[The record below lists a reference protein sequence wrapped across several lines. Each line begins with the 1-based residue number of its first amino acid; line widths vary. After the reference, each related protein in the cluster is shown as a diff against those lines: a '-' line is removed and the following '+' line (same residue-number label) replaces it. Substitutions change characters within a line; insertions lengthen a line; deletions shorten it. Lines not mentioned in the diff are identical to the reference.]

1 MSILKRTHTCGQLRI
16 GDVKSV
22 VILVGWVS
30 SVRDH
35 GGLIFVD
42 LRDRYGITQVVFNP
56 DTGSEFYDIA
66 RQLRQEYVIAIK
78 GSVSARPTGTVNPNL
93 DTGEIEVHAD
103 RLEVLNKSE
112 TPPFEIA
119 DESNVS
125 LELRLKYR
133 YLDLRRSIMQ
143 KRLIFRHKICQTIRE
158 YLDRLNF
165 VDIETPVLTKSTPE
179 GARDYLVP
187 SRVNLGKFYALPQSP
202 QLFKQILMVAGYD
215 RYFQIVRCFRDED
228 LRAQRQ
234 PEFTQM
240 DMEMSFIDE
249 NDIIRIIE
257 GLVATIFDKVIGKKV
272 LTPFPRLSYKEA
284 MTSYGCDAP
293 DLRFDMK
300 IKDISDIAQTSN
312 FKVFLDTIKSGG
324 QVRGINATGCGNYSR
339 KDIDDLTA
347 FVGQFGA
354 KGLAWFKVE
363 ENSLASSIA
372 KFFPLENQ
380 ENIQR
385 RMDAKRGDLLLFVAD
400 KPKVVSQ
407 SLAQLRLHLG
417 HKNKLINTSVFHFSW
432 VVDFPL
438 FDYNQDLQRYEALH
452 HPFTSPYPDDLP
464 LLEEKP
470 LEVKARAYDLVLNG
484 VELGGGSI
492 RIHTPEV
499 QKRVFR
505 LLGIDDANAAAKFG
519 FLLDALKYGAP
530 PHGGIA
536 LGVDRMVTL
545 LLQLDDIREVI
556 AFPKTQKATC
566 LMTNAPSEVDTQQLC
581 DLGIRLT
588 EHT

>member
-1 MSILKRTHTCGQLRI
+1 
-16 GDVKSV
+16 
-22 VILVGWVS
+22 
-30 SVRDH
+30 
-35 GGLIFVD
+35 
-42 LRDRYGITQVVFNP
+42 
-56 DTGSEFYDIA
+56 
-66 RQLRQEYVIAIK
+66 
-78 GSVSARPTGTVNPNL
+78 
-93 DTGEIEVHAD
+93 
-103 RLEVLNKSE
+103 
-112 TPPFEIA
+112 
-119 DESNVS
+119 
-125 LELRLKYR
+125 
-133 YLDLRRSIMQ
+133 
-143 KRLIFRHKICQTIRE
+143 
-158 YLDRLNF
+158 
-165 VDIETPVLTKSTPE
+165 
-179 GARDYLVP
+179 
-187 SRVNLGKFYALPQSP
+187 
-202 QLFKQILMVAGYD
+202 
-215 RYFQIVRCFRDED
+215 
-228 LRAQRQ
+228 
-234 PEFTQM
+234 
-240 DMEMSFIDE
+240 
-249 NDIIRIIE
+249 
-257 GLVATIFDKVIGKKV
+257 
-272 LTPFPRLSYKEA
+272 LSYKEA

-385 RMDAKRGDLLLFVAD
+385 RMDAKKGDLLLFVAD

-417 HKNKLINTSVFHFSW
+417 HKNKLINTSAFNFSW

-438 FDYNQDLQRYEALH
+438 FDYNEDLQRYEVLH

-464 LLEEKP
+464 ILEEKP

>member
-1 MSILKRTHTCGQLRI
+1 MSKLKRTHTCGQLRI
-16 GDVKSV
+16 NDVKST
-22 VILVGWVS
+22 VILLGWVNS
-30 SVRDH
+30 IRDH
-35 GGLIFVD
+35 GGLIFID

-56 DTGSEFYDIA
+56 DKGSEFYETA
-66 RQLRQEYVIAIK
+66 RQLRHEYVVAIR
-78 GSVSARPTGTVNPNL
+78 GIVSARPAGTLNPNL
-93 DTGEIEVHAD
+93 DTGEIEVYAD
-103 RLEVLNKSE
+103 ALEILNRSE
-112 TPPFEIA
+112 TPPFEIT
-119 DESNVS
+119 DENKVS
-125 LELRLKYR
+125 LELRLKHR
-133 YLDLRRSIMQ
+133 YLDLRRPIMQ

-187 SRVNLGKFYALPQSP
+187 SRVNPGNFYALPQSP

-240 DMEMSFIDE
+240 DMEMSFVDE
-249 NDIIRIIE
+249 NDIIQVIE
-257 GLVATIFDKVIGKKV
+257 GLIATIFEKIIGKTII
-272 LTPFPRLSYKEA
+272 TPFPRLSYREA
-284 MTSYGCDAP
+284 MSSYGCDAP
-293 DLRFDMK
+293 DLRFGIK
-300 IKDISDIAQTSN
+300 IKDITDIAQTSN

-324 QVRGINATGCGNYSR
+324 QARGINATGCGNFSR
-339 KDIDDLTA
+339 KDIDDLTT

-363 ENSLASSIA
+363 ENGLSSSIT
-372 KFFPLENQ
+372 KFFSTETQ
-380 ENIQR
+380 EKIQR
-385 RMDAKRGDLLLFVAD
+385 RMDAKKGDLLLFVAD

-417 HKNKLINTSVFHFSW
+417 HKNKLINTNEFNFSW

-438 FDYNQDLQRYEALH
+438 FDYNEDLKRYEALH
-452 HPFTSPYPDDLP
+452 HPFTAPHPDDLP
-464 LLEEKP
+464 LIEERP

-492 RIHTPEV
+492 RIHTPEA

-505 LLGIDDANAAAKFG
+505 LLGIDDENAYKKFG

-566 LMTNAPSEVDTQQLC
+566 LMTNAPSEVDAQQLKE
-581 DLGIRLT
+581 LGIRLV
-588 EHT
+588 

>member
-1 MSILKRTHTCGQLRI
+1 MPALKRTHTCGQLRMN
-16 GDVKSV
+16 DEKSTV
-22 VILVGWVS
+22 TLAGWVS

-35 GGLIFVD
+35 GGLLFVD
-42 LRDRYGITQVVFNP
+42 LRDRYGVTQLVFHP
-56 DTGSEFYDIA
+56 DRGEVFYDTA
-66 RQLRQEYVIAIK
+66 RQLRHEYVVAVQGK
-78 GSVSARPTGTVNPNL
+78 VFARPSGTENTNL
-93 DTGEIEVHAD
+93 DTGDIEVYVD
-103 RLEVLNKSE
+103 TLEILNRSE
-112 TPPFEIA
+112 VPPFEVEDA
-119 DESNVS
+119 GNVS
-125 LELRLKYR
+125 LELRLKHR
-133 YLDLRRSIMQ
+133 YLDLRRPVMQ
-143 KRLIFRHKICQTIRE
+143 ERLVFRHKICQTIRE
-158 YLDRLNF
+158 YLDKLHF

-187 SRVNLGKFYALPQSP
+187 SRINTGRFYALPQSP

-240 DMEMSFIDE
+240 DMEMSFADE
-249 NDIIRIIE
+249 NDIIRVIE
-257 GLVATIFDKVIGKKV
+257 GLVDDIFEKVVGKKIT
-272 LTPFPRLSYKEA
+272 TPFPRISYQEA

-300 IKDISDIAQTSN
+300 IKDIADIVRASD
-312 FKVFLDTIKSGG
+312 FKVFSDVVRTGG

-339 KDIDDLTA
+339 KEIDDLTTL
-347 FVGQFGA
+347 VGQFGA
-354 KGLAWFKVE
+354 KGLAWFKTE
-363 ENSLASSIA
+363 ESGLVSSIT
-372 KFFPLENQ
+372 KFFLPEILEA
-380 ENIQR
+380 IQH
-385 RMDAKRGDLLLFVAD
+385 RMGAKKGDLLLFVAD

-417 HKNKLINTSVFHFSW
+417 HKLGLIDTKVFHFVW

-438 FDYNQDLQRYEALH
+438 LEYNEDLKRYESLH
-452 HPFTSPYPDDLP
+452 HPFTSPRQEDILF
-464 LLEEKP
+464 LEEKS
-470 LEVKARAYDLVLNG
+470 LEIKARAYDLVLNG

-492 RIHTPEV
+492 RIHSPEV

-505 LLGIDDANAAAKFG
+505 LLGIDDENAQAKFG

-536 LGVDRMVTL
+536 LGLDRMVTL

-566 LMTNAPSEVDTQQLC
+566 LMTNAPSEVDPQQLR
-581 DLGIRLT
+581 DLGIRLI
-588 EHT
+588 

>member
-1 MSILKRTHTCGQLRI
+1 MSELKRTHTCGQLRI
-16 GDVKSV
+16 NDVQST
-22 VILVGWVS
+22 VILLGWVNS
-30 SVRDH
+30 IRDH
-35 GGLIFVD
+35 GGLIFID

-56 DTGSEFYDIA
+56 DKGSEFYETA
-66 RQLRQEYVIAIK
+66 RQLRHEYVVAIR
-78 GSVSARPTGTVNPNL
+78 GIVSARPAGTLNPNL
-93 DTGEIEVHAD
+93 DTGEIEVYAAA
-103 RLEVLNKSE
+103 LEILNRSE
-112 TPPFEIA
+112 TPPFEIT
-119 DESNVS
+119 DENKVS
-125 LELRLKYR
+125 LELRLKHR
-133 YLDLRRSIMQ
+133 YLDLRRPIMQ

-187 SRVNLGKFYALPQSP
+187 SRVNPGNFYALPQSP

-240 DMEMSFIDE
+240 DMEMSFVDE
-249 NDIIRIIE
+249 NDIIQVIE
-257 GLVATIFDKVIGKKV
+257 GLIAIIFEKVIGKTII
-272 LTPFPRLSYKEA
+272 TPFPRLSYGEA
-284 MTSYGCDAP
+284 MASYGCDAP
-293 DLRFDMK
+293 DLRFGIK
-300 IKDISDIAQTSN
+300 IKNITDIAQTSN

-324 QVRGINATGCGNYSR
+324 QVRGINATGCGNFSR

-363 ENSLASSIA
+363 ENGLSSSIT
-372 KFFPLENQ
+372 KFFSTETQ
-380 ENIQR
+380 EKIQR
-385 RMDAKRGDLLLFVAD
+385 HMDAKKGDLLLFVAD

-417 HKNKLINTSVFHFSW
+417 HKNKLINTNEFNFSW

-438 FDYNQDLQRYEALH
+438 FDYNEDLKRYEALH
-452 HPFTSPYPDDLP
+452 HPFTAPHPDDLP
-464 LLEEKP
+464 LMEERP

-492 RIHTPEV
+492 RIHTPEA

-505 LLGIDDANAAAKFG
+505 LLGIDDENAYKKFG

-556 AFPKTQKATC
+556 AFPKTQKAAC
-566 LMTNAPSEVDTQQLC
+566 LMTNAPSEVDAQQLKE
-581 DLGIRLT
+581 LGIRLV
-588 EHT
+588 

>member
-1 MSILKRTHTCGQLRI
+1 MSELKRTHTCGQLRI
-16 GDVKSV
+16 NDVQST
-22 VILVGWVS
+22 VILLGWVNS
-30 SVRDH
+30 IRDH
-35 GGLIFVD
+35 GGLIFID

-56 DTGSEFYDIA
+56 DKGSEFYETA
-66 RQLRQEYVIAIK
+66 RQLRHEYVVAIR
-78 GSVSARPTGTVNPNL
+78 GIVSARPAGTLNPNL
-93 DTGEIEVHAD
+93 DTGEIEVYAAA
-103 RLEVLNKSE
+103 LEILNRSE
-112 TPPFEIA
+112 TPPFEIT
-119 DESNVS
+119 DENKVS
-125 LELRLKYR
+125 LELRLKHR
-133 YLDLRRSIMQ
+133 YLDLRRPIMQ

-165 VDIETPVLTKSTPE
+165 VDIETPMLTKSTPE

-187 SRVNLGKFYALPQSP
+187 SRVNPGNFYALPQSP

-240 DMEMSFIDE
+240 DMEMSFVDE
-249 NDIIRIIE
+249 NDIIQVIE
-257 GLVATIFDKVIGKKV
+257 GLIAIIFEKVIGKTII
-272 LTPFPRLSYKEA
+272 TPFPRLSYGEA
-284 MTSYGCDAP
+284 MASYGCDAP
-293 DLRFDMK
+293 DLRFGIK
-300 IKDISDIAQTSN
+300 IKNITDIAQTSN

-324 QVRGINATGCGNYSR
+324 QVRGINATGCGNFSR

-363 ENSLASSIA
+363 ENGLSSSIT
-372 KFFPLENQ
+372 KFFSTETQ
-380 ENIQR
+380 EKIQR
-385 RMDAKRGDLLLFVAD
+385 RMDAKKGDLLLFVAD

-417 HKNKLINTSVFHFSW
+417 HKNKLINTNEFNFSW

-438 FDYNQDLQRYEALH
+438 FDYNEDLKRYEALH
-452 HPFTSPYPDDLP
+452 HPFTAPHPDDLP
-464 LLEEKP
+464 LMEERP

-492 RIHTPEV
+492 RIHTPEA

-505 LLGIDDANAAAKFG
+505 LLGIDDENAYKKFG

-556 AFPKTQKATC
+556 AFPKTQKAAC
-566 LMTNAPSEVDTQQLC
+566 LMTNAPSEVDAQQLKE
-581 DLGIRLT
+581 LGIRLV
-588 EHT
+588 

>member
-16 GDVKSV
+16 GDVKSI

-56 DTGSEFYDIA
+56 DTGSQFYDIA

-103 RLEVLNKSE
+103 TLEVLNKSE

-257 GLVATIFDKVIGKKV
+257 GLVATVFDKVIGKKV

-284 MTSYGCDAP
+284 MASYGCDAP

-312 FKVFLDTIKSGG
+312 FKVFLDTVKSGG

-339 KDIDDLTA
+339 KDIDDLTT

-363 ENSLASSIA
+363 ENGLASSIT

-385 RMDAKRGDLLLFVAD
+385 RMDAKKGDLLLFVAD

-417 HKNKLINTSVFHFSW
+417 HKNKLINTSVFNFSW

-438 FDYNQDLQRYEALH
+438 FDYNEDLHRYEALH

-464 LLEEKP
+464 ILEEKP

-499 QKRVFR
+499 QKRIFR
-505 LLGIDDANAAAKFG
+505 LLGIDDTNAAAKFG

>member
-1 MSILKRTHTCGQLRI
+1 MSMVKRTHTCGQLRLK
-16 GDVKSV
+16 DRNTSV
-22 VILVGWVS
+22 TLLGWVS
-30 SVRDH
+30 RVRDH
-35 GGLIFVD
+35 GGVIFID
-42 LRDRYGITQVVFNP
+42 LRDRYGVTQVVFNP
-56 DTGSEFYDIA
+56 EEGSKVYETA
-66 RQLRQEYVIAIK
+66 RQVRSEYVIAIQ
-78 GSVSARPTGTVNPNL
+78 GSVSARPTGTINPNL
-93 DTGEIEVHAD
+93 DTGEIEISATTV
-103 RLEVLNKSE
+103 EILNKSE
-112 TPPFEIA
+112 TPPFEIV

-125 LELRLKYR
+125 LELRLKHR
-133 YLDLRRSIMQ
+133 YLDLRRTIMQ
-143 KRLIFRHKICQTIRE
+143 KRLIFRHKVCQTIRE
-158 YLDRLNF
+158 YLDRLDF
-165 VDIETPVLTKSTPE
+165 VDVETPVLTKSTPE

-240 DMEMSFIDE
+240 DMEMSFVDE
-249 NDIIRIIE
+249 GDIIQVIE
-257 GLVATIFDKVIGKKV
+257 GLMAAIFDKVIGKKIT
-272 LTPFPRLSYKEA
+272 TPFPRISYKEA
-284 MTSYGCDAP
+284 MASYGCDAP
-293 DLRFDMK
+293 DLRFGMK
-300 IKDISDIAQTSN
+300 IKDVSGIVQKSD
-312 FKVFLDTIKSGG
+312 FKVFLETIKSGG
-324 QVRGINATGCGNYSR
+324 QVRGINASGCGSYSR

-363 ENSLASSIA
+363 ETGLNSSIA
-372 KFFPLENQ
+372 KFFPVEVQQKLQQCME
-380 ENIQR
+380 
-385 RMDAKRGDLLLFVAD
+385 AKKGDLLLFVAD

-417 HKNKLINTSVFHFSW
+417 HKNKLIDTNEFNFSW

-438 FDYNQDLQRYEALH
+438 FDYNEDLKRYEALH
-452 HPFTSPYPDDLP
+452 HPFTSPHPDDLP
-464 LLEEKP
+464 SMEEKP
-470 LEVKARAYDLVLNG
+470 LAVKARAYDLVLNG

-492 RIHTPEV
+492 RIHSPEV

-505 LLGIDDANAAAKFG
+505 LLGIDDESAYKKFG

-566 LMTNAPSEVDTQQLC
+566 LMTDAPSEVDAQQLKE
-581 DLGIRLT
+581 LGIRLA
-588 EHT
+588 

>member
-1 MSILKRTHTCGQLRI
+1 MSKLKRTHTCGQLRI
-16 GDVKSV
+16 KDVKSTV
-22 VILVGWVS
+22 TLLGWVS
-30 SVRDH
+30 SIRDH
-35 GGLIFVD
+35 GGLIFID

-56 DTGSEFYDIA
+56 DKGNEFYTTA
-66 RQLRQEYVIAIK
+66 GQLRPEYVVAIQ
-78 GSVSARPTGTVNPNL
+78 GAVSARPEGTLNPNL
-93 DTGEIEVHAD
+93 DTGEIEVYAD
-103 RLEVLNKSE
+103 TLEILNKSE
-112 TPPFEIA
+112 TPPFEIE
-119 DESNVS
+119 DESKVS
-125 LELRLKYR
+125 LELRLKHR
-133 YLDLRRSIMQ
+133 YLDLRRPVMQ
-143 KRLIFRHKICQTIRE
+143 RRLIFRHKVCQVIRE

-165 VDIETPVLTKSTPE
+165 IDIETPVLTKSTPE

-240 DMEMSFIDE
+240 DMEMSFVDE
-249 NDIIRIIE
+249 NDIIQIIE
-257 GLVATIFDKVIGKKV
+257 GLVAAIFDKVIGKKV
-272 LTPFPRLSYKEA
+272 ATPFPRLSYNEA
-284 MTSYGCDAP
+284 MASYGCDAP
-293 DLRFDMK
+293 DLRFGMK
-300 IKDISDIAQTSN
+300 IKDISDIVQKSD
-312 FKVFLDTIKSGG
+312 FKVFLDTVKSGG
-324 QVRGINATGCGNYSR
+324 QVRGINANGCGNFSR

-363 ENSLASSIA
+363 EKGLSSSIT
-372 KFFPLENQ
+372 KFFPEETREKIRQ
-380 ENIQR
+380 Y
-385 RMDAKRGDLLLFVAD
+385 MDAKKGDLLLFVAD

-407 SLAQLRLHLG
+407 SLAQLRLHLAQ
-417 HKNKLINTSVFHFSW
+417 KNKLIDTNTFYFSW

-438 FDYNQDLQRYEALH
+438 FDYNEDLQRYEALH
-452 HPFTSPYPDDLP
+452 HPFTSPHPDDLP
-464 LLEEKP
+464 ILEEKP

-492 RIHTPEV
+492 RIHAPEV

-505 LLGIDDANAAAKFG
+505 LLGIEDESAYAKFG

-566 LMTNAPSEVDTQQLC
+566 LMTNAPSEVDLQQLKE
-581 DLGIRLT
+581 LGIRLL
-588 EHT
+588 

>member
-1 MSILKRTHTCGQLRI
+1 MFKLKRTHTCGQLRAKDI
-16 GDVKSV
+16 KST
-22 VILVGWVS
+22 VILSGWVS
-30 SVRDH
+30 SIRDH
-35 GGLIFVD
+35 GGLVFVD

-56 DTGSEFYDIA
+56 ERGQELYETA
-66 RQLRQEYVIAIK
+66 RQLRPEYVITIR
-78 GSVSARPTGTVNPNL
+78 GTVSARPQGTENPKL
-93 DTGEIEVHAD
+93 DTGEIEVYAD
-103 RLEVLNKSE
+103 STEVLNRAE
-112 TPPFEIA
+112 TPPFEIT

-125 LELRLKYR
+125 LELRLKHR
-133 YLDLRRSIMQ
+133 YLDLRRPIMQ
-143 KRLIFRHKICQTIRE
+143 KRLTFRHKICQTIRE
-158 YLDRLNF
+158 YLDDLNF
-165 VDIETPVLTKSTPE
+165 IDIETPVLTKSTPE

-187 SRVNLGKFYALPQSP
+187 SRINLGKFYALPQSP
-202 QLFKQILMVAGYD
+202 QLFKQILMVAGFD

-240 DMEMSFIDE
+240 DMEMSFVDE
-249 NDIIRIIE
+249 NDIIHVIE
-257 GLVATIFDKVIGKKV
+257 GLISRVFDRVFGKKV
-272 LTPFPRLSYKEA
+272 VTPLPRISYKEA
-284 MTSYGCDAP
+284 MASYGCDAP
-293 DLRFDMK
+293 DLRFGMK
-300 IKDISDIAQTSN
+300 IKDVADIVQGSN
-312 FKVFLDTIKSGG
+312 FKIFLDVIKSGG
-324 QVRGINATGCGNYSR
+324 QVRGLNAVGCGNYSR
-339 KDIDDLTA
+339 KEIDDLTT

-363 ENSLASSIA
+363 ESGLNSSIT
-372 KFFPLENQ
+372 KFFPSE
-380 ENIQR
+380 IQQKIHQF
-385 RMDAKRGDLLLFVAD
+385 MEAKSGDLLLFVAD

-417 HKNKLINTSVFHFSW
+417 YKNKLIDTNTFNFSW

-438 FDYNQDLQRYEALH
+438 FDYNEEMKRYEALH
-452 HPFTSPYPDDLP
+452 HPFTSPHPDDLP
-464 LLEEKP
+464 ILEKKP
-470 LEVKARAYDLVLNG
+470 LEVKALAYDLVLNG

-492 RIHTPEV
+492 RIHDTEI

-505 LLGIDDANAAAKFG
+505 LLGIDDDSAYKKFG

-566 LMTNAPSEVDTQQLC
+566 LMTDAPSEVDPQQLKE
-581 DLGIRLT
+581 LGIRT
-588 EHT
+588 V

>member
-16 GDVKSV
+16 KDVESA
-22 VILVGWVS
+22 VILSGWVDS
-30 SVRDH
+30 IRDH
-35 GGLIFVD
+35 GGLIFID
-42 LRDRYGITQVVFNP
+42 LRDRYGVTQIVFSP
-56 DTGSEFYDIA
+56 DKGDECYEIA
-66 RQLRQEYVIAIK
+66 SQLRPEYVVAIR
-78 GSVSARPTGTVNPNL
+78 GSVYARPPGTVNTQL
-93 DTGEIEVHAD
+93 DTGEIEVYAD
-103 RLEVLNKSE
+103 TLHILNKSD
-112 TPPFEIA
+112 TPPFEIT
-119 DESNVS
+119 DGSSVS

-133 YLDLRRSIMQ
+133 YLDLRRSVMQ
-143 KRLIFRHKICQTIRE
+143 KRLIFRHKVCQTIRE

-187 SRVNLGKFYALPQSP
+187 SRINTGKFYALPQSP

-240 DMEMSFIDE
+240 DMEMSFVDE
-249 NDIIRIIE
+249 NDIIQVIE
-257 GLVATIFDKVIGKKV
+257 GLIASIFEKVIGRKV
-272 LTPFPRLSYKEA
+272 TVPFPRLSYKEA
-284 MTSYGCDAP
+284 MASYGCDAP

-300 IKDISDIAQTSN
+300 IKDISDIVQASN
-312 FKVFLDTIKSGG
+312 FKVFADVIKSGG
-324 QVRGINATGCGNYSR
+324 QVRGLNATGCGNFSR

-363 ENSLASSIA
+363 ENSLTSSIA
-372 KFFPLENQ
+372 KFFSSEIQ
-380 ENIQR
+380 EDIQR
-385 RMDAKRGDLLLFVAD
+385 RMNATKGDLLLFVAD

-417 HKNKLINTSVFHFSW
+417 HRNKLIDASVFNFSW
-432 VVDFPL
+432 IVDFPL
-438 FDYNQDLQRYEALH
+438 FEYNEDLKRYESLH
-452 HPFTSPYPDDLP
+452 HPFTSPHPDDLP
-464 LLEEKP
+464 VLEEKP

-505 LLGIDDANAAAKFG
+505 LLGIQEDSAYEKFG

-566 LMTNAPSEVDTQQLC
+566 LMTNAPSEVDTQQLR
-581 DLGIRLT
+581 DLGIRLV
-588 EHT
+588 

>member
-1 MSILKRTHTCGQLRI
+1 MSKLKRTHTCGQLRI
-16 GDVKSV
+16 KDVKSTV
-22 VILVGWVS
+22 TLLGWVS
-30 SVRDH
+30 SIRDH
-35 GGLIFVD
+35 GGLIFID

-56 DTGSEFYDIA
+56 DKGNEFYTTA
-66 RQLRQEYVIAIK
+66 GQLRPEYVVAIQ
-78 GSVSARPTGTVNPNL
+78 GAVSARPEGTLNPNL
-93 DTGEIEVHAD
+93 DTGEIEVYAD
-103 RLEVLNKSE
+103 TLEILNKSE
-112 TPPFEIA
+112 TPPFEIE
-119 DESNVS
+119 DESKVS
-125 LELRLKYR
+125 LELRLKHR
-133 YLDLRRSIMQ
+133 YLDLRRPVMQ
-143 KRLIFRHKICQTIRE
+143 RRLIFRHKVCQVIRE

-165 VDIETPVLTKSTPE
+165 IDIETPVLTKSTPE

-187 SRVNLGKFYALPQSP
+187 SRVNLGKFYSLPQSP
-202 QLFKQILMVAGYD
+202 QLFKQSLMVAGYD

-240 DMEMSFIDE
+240 DMEMSFVDE
-249 NDIIRIIE
+249 NDIIQIIE
-257 GLVATIFDKVIGKKV
+257 GLVAAIFDKVIGKKV
-272 LTPFPRLSYKEA
+272 ATPFPRLSYNEA
-284 MTSYGCDAP
+284 MASYGCDAP
-293 DLRFDMK
+293 DLRFGMK
-300 IKDISDIAQTSN
+300 IKDISDIVQKSD
-312 FKVFLDTIKSGG
+312 FKVFLDTVKSGG
-324 QVRGINATGCGNYSR
+324 QVRGINANGCGNFSR

-363 ENSLASSIA
+363 ENGLSSSIT
-372 KFFPLENQ
+372 KFFPEETREKIRQ
-380 ENIQR
+380 Y
-385 RMDAKRGDLLLFVAD
+385 MDAKKGDLLLFVAD

-407 SLAQLRLHLG
+407 SLAQLRLHLAQ
-417 HKNKLINTSVFHFSW
+417 KNKLIDTNTFYFSW

-438 FDYNQDLQRYEALH
+438 FDYNEDLKRYEALH
-452 HPFTSPYPDDLP
+452 HPFTSPHPDDLP
-464 LLEEKP
+464 ILEEKP

-492 RIHTPEV
+492 RIHAPEV

-505 LLGIDDANAAAKFG
+505 LLGIEDESAYAKFG

-566 LMTNAPSEVDTQQLC
+566 LMTNAPSEVDLQQLKE
-581 DLGIRLT
+581 LGIRLL
-588 EHT
+588 

>member
-1 MSILKRTHTCGQLRI
+1 MSTLKRTHTCGQLRI
-16 GDVKSV
+16 NDVESTV
-22 VILVGWVS
+22 TLLGWVS
-30 SVRDH
+30 SIRDH
-35 GGLIFVD
+35 GGLIFID

-56 DTGSEFYDIA
+56 DKGNEFYQTA
-66 RQLRQEYVIAIK
+66 GQLRPEYVVAIR
-78 GSVSARPTGTVNPNL
+78 GVVSARPAGTLNPNL
-93 DTGEIEVHAD
+93 DTGEIEVYAHT
-103 RLEVLNKSE
+103 LEILNKSE
-112 TPPFEIA
+112 TPPFEIT
-119 DESNVS
+119 DESKVS
-125 LELRLKYR
+125 LELRLKHR
-133 YLDLRRSIMQ
+133 YLDLRRSLMQ

-165 VDIETPVLTKSTPE
+165 IDIETPVLTKSTPE

-187 SRVNLGKFYALPQSP
+187 SRINLGKFYALPQSP

-240 DMEMSFIDE
+240 DMEMSFVDE
-249 NDIIRIIE
+249 DDIIQVIE
-257 GLVATIFDKVIGKKV
+257 GLVATIFDKVFGKKIV
-272 LTPFPRLSYKEA
+272 TPFPRLSYREA
-284 MTSYGCDAP
+284 MASYGCDAP
-293 DLRFDMK
+293 DLRFGMK
-300 IKDISDIAQTSN
+300 IRDVSDIVRTSN
-312 FKVFLDTIKSGG
+312 FKVFLDTINSGG
-324 QVRGINATGCGNYSR
+324 QVRGINATGYGNFSR

-354 KGLAWFKVE
+354 RGLAWFKVE
-363 ENSLASSIA
+363 ENGLSSSIT
-372 KFFPLENQ
+372 KFFPVETQ
-380 ENIQR
+380 EKLQR
-385 RMDAKRGDLLLFVAD
+385 HMDAQKGDLLLFVAD

-417 HKNKLINTSVFHFSW
+417 HKNKLIDTNTFNFSW
-432 VVDFPL
+432 VVNFPL
-438 FDYNQDLQRYEALH
+438 LDFNEDLKRYEALH
-452 HPFTSPYPDDLP
+452 HPFTSPHPDDLP
-464 LLEEKP
+464 MLEEKP

-492 RIHTPEV
+492 RIHNPEV

-505 LLGIDDANAAAKFG
+505 LLGIDDESAYAKFG

-566 LMTNAPSEVDTQQLC
+566 LMTNAPSEVDPQQLNE
-581 DLGIRLT
+581 LGIRLI
-588 EHT
+588 

>member
-1 MSILKRTHTCGQLRI
+1 MSTLKRTHTCGQLRI
-16 GDVKSV
+16 KDVKSTAT
-22 VILVGWVS
+22 LAGWVS

-35 GGLIFVD
+35 GGLIFID

-56 DTGSEFYDIA
+56 DKGREFYETA
-66 RQLRQEYVIAIK
+66 GQLRPEYVVAIQ
-78 GSVSARPTGTVNPNL
+78 GTVSARPEGTLNPNL
-93 DTGEIEVHAD
+93 DTGEIEVYAD
-103 RLEVLNKSE
+103 TFEILNKSE
-112 TPPFEIA
+112 TPPFEIEN
-119 DESNVS
+119 ESNVS
-125 LELRLKYR
+125 LELRLKHR
-133 YLDLRRSIMQ
+133 YLDLRRPVMQ
-143 KRLIFRHKICQTIRE
+143 RRLIFRHKVCQAIRE

-165 VDIETPVLTKSTPE
+165 IDIETPVLTKSTPE

-187 SRVNLGKFYALPQSP
+187 SRINLGKFYALPQSP
-202 QLFKQILMVAGYD
+202 QLFKQILMVAGFD

-240 DMEMSFIDE
+240 DMEMSFVDE
-249 NDIIRIIE
+249 NDIIQVVE
-257 GLVATIFDKVIGKKV
+257 GLVAAIFDKVIGKKIA
-272 LTPFPRLSYKEA
+272 TPFPRLSYREA
-284 MTSYGCDAP
+284 MDSYGCDAP
-293 DLRFDMK
+293 DLRFGMK
-300 IKDISDIAQTSN
+300 IKDVSAIVQKSD
-312 FKVFLDTIKSGG
+312 FKVFSDTIKSGG
-324 QVRGINATGCGNYSR
+324 QVRGINANGCGSFSR

-363 ENSLASSIA
+363 ENGLSSSIA
-372 KFFPLENQ
+372 KFFPGETQGKL
-380 ENIQR
+380 QR
-385 RMDAKRGDLLLFVAD
+385 HMDAHKGDLLLFVAD

-407 SLAQLRLHLG
+407 SLAQLRLHLAQ
-417 HKNKLINTSVFHFSW
+417 KNKIVDVNTFNFSW

-438 FDYNQDLQRYEALH
+438 FDYNEDLKRYEALH
-452 HPFTSPYPDDLP
+452 HPFTSPHPADLST
-464 LLEEKP
+464 LEEKP
-470 LEVKARAYDLVLNG
+470 LEVNARAYDLVLNG

-492 RIHTPEV
+492 RIHTPDV

-505 LLGIDDANAAAKFG
+505 LLGIDDDSAYTKFG

-566 LMTNAPSEVDTQQLC
+566 LMTNAPSEVDSQQLKE
-581 DLGIRLT
+581 LGIRLV
-588 EHT
+588 E

>member
-1 MSILKRTHTCGQLRI
+1 MSKLKRTHTCGQLRI
-16 GDVKSV
+16 KDVKSTV
-22 VILVGWVS
+22 TLLGWVS
-30 SVRDH
+30 SIRDH
-35 GGLIFVD
+35 GGLIFID

-56 DTGSEFYDIA
+56 DKGNEFYTTA
-66 RQLRQEYVIAIK
+66 GQLRPEYVVAIQ
-78 GSVSARPTGTVNPNL
+78 GAVSARPEGTLNPNL
-93 DTGEIEVHAD
+93 DTGEIEVYAD
-103 RLEVLNKSE
+103 TLEILNKSE
-112 TPPFEIA
+112 TPPFEIE
-119 DESNVS
+119 DESKVS
-125 LELRLKYR
+125 LELRLKHR
-133 YLDLRRSIMQ
+133 YLDLRRPVMQ
-143 KRLIFRHKICQTIRE
+143 RRLIFRHKVCQVIRE

-165 VDIETPVLTKSTPE
+165 IDIETPVLTKSTPE

-240 DMEMSFIDE
+240 DMEMSFVDE
-249 NDIIRIIE
+249 NDIIQIIE
-257 GLVATIFDKVIGKKV
+257 GLVAAIFDKVIGKKV
-272 LTPFPRLSYKEA
+272 ATPFPRLSYNEA
-284 MTSYGCDAP
+284 MASYGCDAP
-293 DLRFDMK
+293 DLRFGMK
-300 IKDISDIAQTSN
+300 IKDISDIVQKSD
-312 FKVFLDTIKSGG
+312 FKVFLDTVKSGG
-324 QVRGINATGCGNYSR
+324 QVRGVNANGCGNFSR

-363 ENSLASSIA
+363 EKGLSSSIT
-372 KFFPLENQ
+372 KFFPEETREKIRQ
-380 ENIQR
+380 Y
-385 RMDAKRGDLLLFVAD
+385 MDAKKGDLLLFVAD

-407 SLAQLRLHLG
+407 SLAQLRLHLAQ
-417 HKNKLINTSVFHFSW
+417 KNKLIDTNTFYFSW

-438 FDYNQDLQRYEALH
+438 FDYNEDLKRYEALH
-452 HPFTSPYPDDLP
+452 HPFTSPHPDDLP
-464 LLEEKP
+464 ILEEKP

-492 RIHTPEV
+492 RIHAPEV

-505 LLGIDDANAAAKFG
+505 LLGIEDESAYVKFG

-566 LMTNAPSEVDTQQLC
+566 LMTNAPSEVDLQQLKE
-581 DLGIRLT
+581 LGIRLL
-588 EHT
+588 

>member
-272 LTPFPRLSYKEA
+272 LTPFPKLSYKEA

>member
-1 MSILKRTHTCGQLRI
+1 MSTLKRTHTCGQLRI
-16 GDVKSV
+16 KDVKSTV
-22 VILVGWVS
+22 TLLGWVS

-35 GGLIFVD
+35 GGLIFID

-56 DTGSEFYDIA
+56 DKGSEFYHTA
-66 RQLRQEYVIAIK
+66 GQLRPEYVVAIQ
-78 GSVSARPTGTVNPNL
+78 GTVCARPAGTLNPGL
-93 DTGEIEVHAD
+93 DTGEIEVCAD
-103 RLEVLNKSE
+103 TLEILNKSE
-112 TPPFEIA
+112 TPPFEVE
-119 DESNVS
+119 DESKVS
-125 LELRLKYR
+125 LELRLKHR
-133 YLDLRRSIMQ
+133 YLDLRRSVMQ
-143 KRLIFRHKICQTIRE
+143 RRLIFRHKVCQAIRE

-187 SRVNLGKFYALPQSP
+187 SRINPGKFYALPQSP

-240 DMEMSFIDE
+240 DMEMSFADE
-249 NDIIRIIE
+249 NDIIQVIE
-257 GLVATIFDKVIGKKV
+257 GLVATIFDKVIGKKIA
-272 LTPFPRLSYKEA
+272 TPFPRLSYKDA
-284 MTSYGCDAP
+284 MSSYGCDAP
-293 DLRFDMK
+293 DLRFAMK
-300 IKDISDIAQTSN
+300 IKDVSDVVQKSD

-324 QVRGINATGCGNYSR
+324 QVRGVNANGCGNFSR

-363 ENSLASSIA
+363 ENGLSSSIT
-372 KFFPLENQ
+372 KFFPGETQ
-380 ENIQR
+380 ER
-385 RMDAKRGDLLLFVAD
+385 LCRHMDAQKGDLLLFVAD

-417 HKNKLINTSVFHFSW
+417 HKGKLIDTSAFNFSW

-438 FDYNQDLQRYEALH
+438 FDYNEELKRYESLH
-452 HPFTSPYPDDLP
+452 HPFTSPHPDDLP
-464 LLEEKP
+464 ILEEKP

-492 RIHTPEV
+492 RIHTPEI

-505 LLGIDDANAAAKFG
+505 LLGIDDESAYMKFG

-566 LMTNAPSEVDTQQLC
+566 LMTNAPSEVDPQQLKE
-581 DLGIRLT
+581 LGIRLA
-588 EHT
+588 